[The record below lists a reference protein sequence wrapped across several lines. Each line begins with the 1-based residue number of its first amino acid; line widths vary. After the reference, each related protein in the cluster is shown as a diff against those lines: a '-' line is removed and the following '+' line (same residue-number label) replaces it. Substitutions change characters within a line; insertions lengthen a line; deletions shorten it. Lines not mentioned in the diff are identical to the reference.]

1 MGVVNRIGGTTDTD
15 FLFYFFKKHKELC
28 FSTMV
33 SDRFMYVT
41 AQCFAKCLLSLLLLF
56 AFLFCSENGK
66 SHFKLNE
73 IMMILDSK
81 TVGVKLLWEY
91 IPWKVKV
98 I

>member
-1 MGVVNRIGGTTDTD
+1 MGVVNHIGGTTDTD

-28 FSTMV
+28 FRTIV

-41 AQCFAKCLLSLLLLF
+41 AHCFAKCLSLLLLLF
-56 AFLFCSENGK
+56 AFLFLFCSENGK

-81 TVGVKLLWEY
+81 TLL
-91 IPWKVKV
+91 V
-98 I
+98 